1 MFFSIGSA
9 VLTAA
14 MVAQQPPPKKPRP
27 PRPVVQREVPV
38 PAPVAPQTG
47 DELCVDGKVVWADGA
62 ISDCKQVR

>member
-27 PRPVVQREVPV
+27 PRPVVKKRTEQPEQADTR
-38 PAPVAPQTG
+38 TG
-47 DELCVDGKVVWADGA
+47 YELCVDGKVVWADGTT
-62 ISDCKQVR
+62 SDCKQVR